1 MKNVKVN
8 FALAMVVIIVVALTA
23 GLCAAGAAKLGKLTN
38 TTVETLD
45 EERISDDEIDDVEG
59 YGYILR
65 YLGVGVSWLAE
76 LILWIVAVVAGIY
89 AVLLFILAMT
99 ARLTFSP
106 GRKRLLIYRI
116 LMGFEYGLQGILAV
130 TMIDILV
137 DDFSIVLFGIAA
149 ALILEMIF
157 SARNTYSDR
166 ILE

>member
-8 FALAMVVIIVVALTA
+8 FALAMVVIIAVALAA

-45 EERISDDEIDDVEG
+45 EERLNDDEIDDVEE

-89 AVLLFILAMT
+89 AVLLFVFAMT

-106 GRKRLLIYRI
+106 CKKRLLAYRI

-149 ALILEMIF
+149 ALILEMVF